1 MRLLKIGRDASCN
14 IVLHSDKVSSLHAEM
29 TILNNGD
36 ILLEDKNS
44 RNGTFLMNKPIKP
57 GTPVSVRRG
66 DAIRFGDVELMW
78 NQIPMPENNS
88 NYKALYGIGTN
99 FRNEIQV
106 SGNTVSRFHAT
117 LKIGKDGKAY
127 LQDHSKN
134 GTTVNGRKIV
144 SGQNI
149 RIKRSDA
156 IVCGGVPVDLK
167 PFIRPNLWGKVL
179 SGVAVAAILIGVIFG
194 IKLLPIPSDKPK
206 DYISS
211 VVYVHAYYHYRVTLK
226 DDPFIKAFQ
235 EYNVD
240 AALRRDGLLDYVPNY
255 PESYYFG
262 TLGNGARGL
271 MAPKEVCEMLGK
283 REASFIG
290 YSGTG
295 FFVSQDGLIMTN
307 RHVAYPWLYMDSQ
320 EEDAISQQ
328 MAEMRVSLLPLNQFR
343 TAADVEALKANFVK
357 GGNIINP
364 LAIRIYY
371 LWQGG
376 VGLTTINAWIKRY
389 VNSPI
394 EIVGEH
400 DFIGVGYADHN
411 YNSTDEFD
419 ICTAVAESGDEN
431 IDLGLLQL
439 NKKQTPVEIKK
450 IVDISDAITDDK
462 KIEPLEEDYYYI
474 GYPTEVGSVINNNDG
489 GLRPLLNEV
498 KVSKTPGKYEFDLQG
513 EVFGGA
519 SGSPI
524 LDRKGHLIGVVN
536 KSYRFTTMSKGVL
549 AKYTK
554 DLLEKAKNNK

>member
-194 IKLLPIPSDKPK
+194 IKTLINNGPS
-206 DYISS
+206 
-211 VVYVHAYYHYRVTLK
+211 LK
-226 DDPFIKAFQ
+226 DLQILYFTCHDSRSIKQ
-235 EYNVD
+235 
-240 AALRRDGLLDYVPNY
+240 
-255 PESYYFG
+255 
-262 TLGNGARGL
+262 
-271 MAPKEVCEMLGK
+271 K
-283 REASFIG
+283 
-290 YSGTG
+290 
-295 FFVSQDGLIMTN
+295 
-307 RHVAYPWLYMDSQ
+307 
-320 EEDAISQQ
+320 
-328 MAEMRVSLLPLNQFR
+328 
-343 TAADVEALKANFVK
+343 
-357 GGNIINP
+357 
-364 LAIRIYY
+364 
-371 LWQGG
+371 
-376 VGLTTINAWIKRY
+376 
-389 VNSPI
+389 
-394 EIVGEH
+394 
-400 DFIGVGYADHN
+400 
-411 YNSTDEFD
+411 
-419 ICTAVAESGDEN
+419 
-431 IDLGLLQL
+431 
-439 NKKQTPVEIKK
+439 
-450 IVDISDAITDDK
+450 
-462 KIEPLEEDYYYI
+462 
-474 GYPTEVGSVINNNDG
+474 
-489 GLRPLLNEV
+489 
-498 KVSKTPGKYEFDLQG
+498 
-513 EVFGGA
+513 
-519 SGSPI
+519 
-524 LDRKGHLIGVVN
+524 
-536 KSYRFTTMSKGVL
+536 
-549 AKYTK
+549 
-554 DLLEKAKNNK
+554 